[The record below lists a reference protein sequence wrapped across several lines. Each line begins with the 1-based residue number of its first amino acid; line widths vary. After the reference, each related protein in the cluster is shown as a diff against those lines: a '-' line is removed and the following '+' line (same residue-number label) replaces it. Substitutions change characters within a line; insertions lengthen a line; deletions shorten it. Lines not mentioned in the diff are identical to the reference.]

1 MRIFGYTLVKEDEIR
16 ERIKEEVKE
25 AERSAISTH
34 KFQTKNH
41 LYKKF
46 EKANV
51 VITKI
56 RLISDPRGDVY
67 KNHYG
72 AITWL
77 PDVEYEVTF
86 RFNYSRNESTI
97 ILNFDDYDVSI
108 SDLQRAI
115 QAKICGK
122 ERGCG
127 GEK

>member
-1 MRIFGYTLVKEDEIR
+1 MRIFGYSLVKEDEIR
-16 ERIKEEVKE
+16 ERIKKEVKV

-34 KFQTKNH
+34 EFQTKNQ

-56 RLISDPRGDVY
+56 RLITEPEYDVY
-67 KNHYG
+67 VNHYG
-72 AITWL
+72 AATWL
-77 PDVEYEVTF
+77 PDIEYEVTF
-86 RFNYSRNESTI
+86 RFNYSKNESTI

-122 ERGCG
+122 ERGCD

>member
-1 MRIFGYTLVKEDEIR
+1 MRIFGYTLVKEDEINK
-16 ERIKEEVKE
+16 RIKEEVDK
-25 AERSAISTH
+25 AERRAISTH
-34 KFQTKNH
+34 EFQTKRQ

-46 EKANV
+46 EKANI

-56 RLISDPRGDVY
+56 KLKSDPMDDTFFNYLGR
-67 KNHYG
+67 
-72 AITWL
+72 ITL
-77 PDVEYEVTF
+77 IPDVEYEVTF

-97 ILNFDDYDVSI
+97 TLNFDDYDVSI

-122 ERGCG
+122 ERGCV

>member
-1 MRIFGYTLVKEDEIR
+1 MRIFGYTLVKEDEINK
-16 ERIKEEVKE
+16 RIKEEVDK
-25 AERSAISTH
+25 AERRAISTH
-34 KFQTKNH
+34 EFQTKRQ

-56 RLISDPRGDVY
+56 KLKTEPMSDTFFNYLDR
-67 KNHYG
+67 
-72 AITWL
+72 ITMI

-86 RFNYSRNESTI
+86 RFNCSKNESTI
-97 ILNFDDYDVSI
+97 TLNFDDYDVSI

-122 ERGCG
+122 ERGCD

>member
-1 MRIFGYTLVKEDEIR
+1 MRIFGYTIVKEDEINKNN
-16 ERIKEEVKE
+16 KEEVDK
-25 AERSAISTH
+25 AERSVISTH
-34 KFQTKNH
+34 EFQTKNQ

-56 RLISDPRGDVY
+56 RLITEPGYDVY
-67 KNHYG
+67 VNHYG
-72 AITWL
+72 AVTWL

-86 RFNYSRNESTI
+86 RFNYSKNESTI